1 MNILD
6 FVHCIPISA
15 QLYLDAWTGNEKS
28 PVQITRPKE
37 TSDNNKRNRSCK
49 MNFLPK
55 TAPKNLEGRQDLL
68 TILFAIPLSL
78 LGTAS
83 LFALV
88 DLGGRSL
95 GV

>member
-1 MNILD
+1 M
-6 FVHCIPISA
+6 
-15 QLYLDAWTGNEKS
+15 T
-28 PVQITRPKE
+28 
-37 TSDNNKRNRSCK
+37 
-49 MNFLPK
+49 FLPK
-55 TAPKNLEGRQDLL
+55 TAQGRQDLL

-78 LGTAS
+78 IGTAS